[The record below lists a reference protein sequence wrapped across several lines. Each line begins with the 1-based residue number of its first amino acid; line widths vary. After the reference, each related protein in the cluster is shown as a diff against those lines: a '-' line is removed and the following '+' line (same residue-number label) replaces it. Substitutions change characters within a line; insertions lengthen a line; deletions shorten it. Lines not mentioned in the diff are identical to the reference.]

1 VVKLFGRVVKAE
13 ESVPV
18 PYTSGKIDMEAL
30 LCSLED
36 SLVAS
41 KYLEEFNPDEPAVR
55 VEMIASLLRS
65 ITTIHGGDSTI
76 RRQME
81 ELDIDPRN
89 SALGI
94 LLTKCSETWHSDD
107 MLHEIDTNKAMGTA
121 VSSSHDTLQA
131 VQPKTPSKD
140 VATLVSRLGLAPP
153 GEEREAVLEAIRAY
167 KSAYGRDELDAHLQ
181 QLSGA
186 FREFIVEQIDREPS
200 PQKQPLP
207 IENTGSSVS
216 ERIRSLRSRLQASE
230 VTGQKTTNNAAPYSS
245 VRLPEPTVQPAESST
260 TSSSEK
266 SNLLS
271 PSPKLPALSGIKPTT
286 PNLES
291 KLPVPG
297 QSRLLTGTTSS
308 NLSSAQSLRD
318 RLAARQAM
326 MQLQTDNRN
335 DVSTTH
341 PNPLPE
347 SLVPGTSKLSISRA
361 AALRARLEVVKQQ
374 SKKNVDG

>member
-94 LLTKCSETWHSDD
+94 L
-107 MLHEIDTNKAMGTA
+107 LHEIDTNKAMGTA